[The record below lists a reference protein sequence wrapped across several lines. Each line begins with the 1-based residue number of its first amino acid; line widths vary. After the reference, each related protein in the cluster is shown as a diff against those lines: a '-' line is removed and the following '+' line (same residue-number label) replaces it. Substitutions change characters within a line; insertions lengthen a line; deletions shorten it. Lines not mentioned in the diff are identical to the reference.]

1 LQSLNITIPYK
12 EKVFN
17 LCSEISP
24 VASKLKAINTLKL
37 NSEREWSATN
47 TDVEGFIYPLKKLNL
62 TKKQSIV
69 LGSGGAAR
77 SVIQGLI
84 NLKISKI
91 SVVSR
96 NKSSLDE
103 LIKNFENPVIQNMWN
118 IVHEFNISLEIIYDL
133 FDGIESDI
141 KQNVKIDTR
150 KDLLIY
156 CYRVAGT
163 VGLMM
168 AKILKVSK
176 KQSLK
181 SAIDLGIAMQLTNI
195 SRDVIEDSKKNR
207 SYINGSFE
215 EINSTIK
222 LADTFYKNSFY
233 SIREIPL
240 SFRFSILVARRIYR
254 KIGYKILKK
263 KTFENY
269 SKSGKIYVSNFEKV
283 LETILSIYDLI
294 ILSLLNKNDD
304 QIEHDHLLINKE
316 INLDERI

>member
-1 LQSLNITIPYK
+1 MSSKNYLSIYAKSFNWAGFFLPKKTYKNCSYLYDFCRVVDNIADD
-12 EKVFN
+12 EG
-17 LCSEISP
+17 EIEIKRIKFQKFVS
-24 VASKLKAINTLKL
+24 N
-37 NSEREWSATN
+37 
-47 TDVEGFIYPLKKLNL
+47 F
-62 TKKQSIV
+62 KQ
-69 LGSGGAAR
+69 
-77 SVIQGLI
+77 
-84 NLKISKI
+84 
-91 SVVSR
+91 
-96 NKSSLDE
+96 
-103 LIKNFENPVIQNMWN
+103 KNFEDPVIQNMWN
-118 IVHEFNISLEIIYDL
+118 IINEFNISLEIIYDL

>member
-1 LQSLNITIPYK
+1 MSSKNYLSIYAKSFNWAGFFLPKKNYKNCSYLYDFCRVVDNIADD
-12 EKVFN
+12 ED
-17 LCSEISP
+17 EIE
-24 VASKLKAINTLKL
+24 I
-37 NSEREWSATN
+37 
-47 TDVEGFIYPLKKLNL
+47 KKIKFQKFVNDF
-62 TKKQSIV
+62 KQ
-69 LGSGGAAR
+69 
-77 SVIQGLI
+77 
-84 NLKISKI
+84 
-91 SVVSR
+91 
-96 NKSSLDE
+96 
-103 LIKNFENPVIQNMWN
+103 KNFENPVIQNMWN
-118 IVHEFNISLEIIYDL
+118 IINEFNISLEIIYDL

-207 SYINGSFE
+207 SYINGNFE
-215 EINSTIK
+215 EINSTIE

-269 SKSGKIYVSNFEKV
+269 SKSGKIFVSNFEKV

-294 ILSLLNKNDD
+294 VLFLLNKNDD

>member
-1 LQSLNITIPYK
+1 MSSKNYLSIYAKSFNWAGFFLPKKTYKNCSYLYDFCRVVDNIADDEGKIEIK
-12 EKVFN
+12 KVKFQKFV
-17 LCSEISP
+17 S
-24 VASKLKAINTLKL
+24 
-37 NSEREWSATN
+37 
-47 TDVEGFIYPLKKLNL
+47 DF
-62 TKKQSIV
+62 KQ
-69 LGSGGAAR
+69 
-77 SVIQGLI
+77 
-84 NLKISKI
+84 
-91 SVVSR
+91 
-96 NKSSLDE
+96 
-103 LIKNFENPVIQNMWN
+103 KNFENPIIQNMWN
-118 IVHEFNISLEIIYDL
+118 IIHEFNISLEIIYDL

-207 SYINGSFE
+207 SYINGNFE

-269 SKSGKIYVSNFEKV
+269 SKSGKIFVSNFEKV

>member
-1 LQSLNITIPYK
+1 MSSKNYLSIYAKSFNWAGFFLPKKTYKNCSYLYDFCRVIDNIADD
-12 EKVFN
+12 ED
-17 LCSEISP
+17 EIE
-24 VASKLKAINTLKL
+24 I
-37 NSEREWSATN
+37 
-47 TDVEGFIYPLKKLNL
+47 KKM
-62 TKKQSIV
+62 KFQKF
-69 LGSGGAAR
+69 
-77 SVIQGLI
+77 
-84 NLKISKI
+84 
-91 SVVSR
+91 VSDFR
-96 NKSSLDE
+96 Q
-103 LIKNFENPVIQNMWN
+103 KNFENPVIQNMWN
-118 IVHEFNISLEIIYDL
+118 IVNEFNISLEIIYDL

-207 SYINGSFE
+207 SYINGNFE

-240 SFRFSILVARRIYR
+240 NFRFSILVARRIYR